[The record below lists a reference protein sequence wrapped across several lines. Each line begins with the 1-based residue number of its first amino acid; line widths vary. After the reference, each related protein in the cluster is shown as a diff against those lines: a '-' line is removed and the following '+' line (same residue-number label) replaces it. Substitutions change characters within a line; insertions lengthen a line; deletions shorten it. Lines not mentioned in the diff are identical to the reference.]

1 MVCKVLLRD
10 CKVDAVVFGGLS
22 CYNESTKSRGVHMKL
37 SEKRIALR
45 KEKGWSQEDFA
56 EKLDVSRPRS
66 VDGKT
71 DLLYRMRKISC
82 GSATC
87 SM

>member
-1 MVCKVLLRD
+1 
-10 CKVDAVVFGGLS
+10 
-22 CYNESTKSRGVHMKL
+22 MKL